1 MSSKITIIGAG
12 SVGSTIAYTLSNQ
25 DIASEI
31 VLIDI
36 NKENKKT
43 DDIYNIAT
51 EILKNAHRIAKVQTS
66 SKDITEVI
74 QNYDREKAIILIA
87 QYINKYKNILNF
99 LSKFTGRYI
108 IYEPNFYI
116 DKSDEIILCD
126 LKYIRN
132 VIYVDEIK
140 NAGLEY
146 VFEKALKKL
155 SLP

>member
-1 MSSKITIIGAG
+1 MISIKKI
-12 SVGSTIAYTLSNQ
+12 
-25 DIASEI
+25 
-31 VLIDI
+31 
-36 NKENKKT
+36 KKT

-155 SLP
+155 GLP

>member
-1 MSSKITIIGAG
+1 MTEN
-12 SVGSTIAYTLSNQ
+12 YQ
-25 DIASEI
+25 
-31 VLIDI
+31 IDI

-43 DDIYNIAT
+43 DDIYNISN

-108 IYEPNFYI
+108 TYEPNFYI
-116 DKSDEIILCD
+116 DKSNEIILCD

-155 SLP
+155 GLP

>member
-1 MSSKITIIGAG
+1 MISIKKIKKQTIFSI
-12 SVGSTIAYTLSNQ
+12 L
-25 DIASEI
+25 
-31 VLIDI
+31 
-36 NKENKKT
+36 
-43 DDIYNIAT
+43 
-51 EILKNAHRIAKVQTS
+51 LKNAHRIAKVQTS

-74 QNYDREKAIILIA
+74 QNYDREKAVILIA

-155 SLP
+155 GLP

>member
-1 MSSKITIIGAG
+1 MMEN
-12 SVGSTIAYTLSNQ
+12 YQ
-25 DIASEI
+25 
-31 VLIDI
+31 IDI

-43 DDIYNIAT
+43 DNIYNIAD
-51 EILKNAHRIAKVQTS
+51 EILKKAHRIAKVQTS
-66 SKDITEVI
+66 SKDISEII

-140 NAGLEY
+140 NVGLEY

-155 SLP
+155 GLP

>member
-1 MSSKITIIGAG
+1 MMEN
-12 SVGSTIAYTLSNQ
+12 YQ
-25 DIASEI
+25 
-31 VLIDI
+31 IDI
-36 NKENKKT
+36 NKENTKT
-43 DDIYNIAT
+43 DDIYNISN
-51 EILKNAHRIAKVQTS
+51 EILKNAHRIAKLQTS

-155 SLP
+155 GLP

>member
-1 MSSKITIIGAG
+1 MMEN
-12 SVGSTIAYTLSNQ
+12 YQ
-25 DIASEI
+25 
-31 VLIDI
+31 IDI

-116 DKSDEIILCD
+116 DKSSNSKHPLEASIFPFIFLRKITLSTSRFTTNNGLWVTNIICLLLLLLRIK
-126 LKYIRN
+126 LK
-132 VIYVDEIK
+132 
-140 NAGLEY
+140 
-146 VFEKALKKL
+146 
-155 SLP
+155 

>member
-1 MSSKITIIGAG
+1 MMEN
-12 SVGSTIAYTLSNQ
+12 YQ
-25 DIASEI
+25 
-31 VLIDI
+31 IDI

-43 DDIYNIAT
+43 DNIYNIAD

-155 SLP
+155 GLP

>member
-1 MSSKITIIGAG
+1 MISIKKIKKQTIF
-12 SVGSTIAYTLSNQ
+12 TIL
-25 DIASEI
+25 
-31 VLIDI
+31 L
-36 NKENKKT
+36 
-43 DDIYNIAT
+43 
-51 EILKNAHRIAKVQTS
+51 LKYLKMLRIAKVQTS

>member
-1 MSSKITIIGAG
+1 MEN
-12 SVGSTIAYTLSNQ
+12 YQ
-25 DIASEI
+25 
-31 VLIDI
+31 IDI

-116 DKSDEIILCD
+116 DKSDEIRHTNKTLIIFILSIFKFLLHSRISACQF
-126 LKYIRN
+126 LN
-132 VIYVDEIK
+132 
-140 NAGLEY
+140 
-146 VFEKALKKL
+146 
-155 SLP
+155 

>member
-1 MSSKITIIGAG
+1 MISIKKI
-12 SVGSTIAYTLSNQ
+12 
-25 DIASEI
+25 
-31 VLIDI
+31 
-36 NKENKKT
+36 KKT

>member
-1 MSSKITIIGAG
+1 MAENYQI
-12 SVGSTIAYTLSNQ
+12 
-25 DIASEI
+25 E
-31 VLIDI
+31 I

-43 DDIYNIAT
+43 DNIYNIAD
-51 EILKNAHRIAKVQTS
+51 EILKKAHLTAKVLTS
-66 SKDITEVI
+66 SKDISEVI
-74 QNYDREKAIILIA
+74 QNYDREKAMSLIA
-87 QYINKYKNILNF
+87 RYINKYKNILNF
-99 LSKFTGRYI
+99 LSKFTDRHI

-116 DKSDEIILCD
+116 DKSDDRILCD

-155 SLP
+155 GLP

>member
-1 MSSKITIIGAG
+1 MMKN
-12 SVGSTIAYTLSNQ
+12 YQ
-25 DIASEI
+25 
-31 VLIDI
+31 IDI

-43 DDIYNIAT
+43 DDIYNIANK
-51 EILKNAHRIAKVQTS
+51 ILKNAHRIAKVQTS
-66 SKDITEVI
+66 SKDIKEVI

-155 SLP
+155 GLP

>member
-1 MSSKITIIGAG
+1 MMEN
-12 SVGSTIAYTLSNQ
+12 YQ
-25 DIASEI
+25 
-31 VLIDI
+31 IDI

-87 QYINKYKNILNF
+87 HLIWKVFISNNKYKNILNF

-155 SLP
+155 GLP

>member
-1 MSSKITIIGAG
+1 MMEN
-12 SVGSTIAYTLSNQ
+12 YQ
-25 DIASEI
+25 
-31 VLIDI
+31 IDI

-43 DDIYNIAT
+43 DDIYNISN

-126 LKYIRN
+126 LKYIRI

-140 NAGLEY
+140 KAGLEY
-146 VFEKALKKL
+146 VVEKALKEL
-155 SLP
+155 GLP

>member
-1 MSSKITIIGAG
+1 MMEN
-12 SVGSTIAYTLSNQ
+12 YQ
-25 DIASEI
+25 
-31 VLIDI
+31 IDI
-36 NKENKKT
+36 YKENKKT
-43 DDIYNIAT
+43 DDIYNISN

-155 SLP
+155 GLP